1 MGENMNINKTLL
13 LFCLSVTIPLFA
25 TGCANISLGSTIEKN
40 TVTEEASGDIIRLKP
55 GDDINQ
61 LIYDAPNG
69 SKIILSKGRYLISKP
84 VEIANKSNITVSGE
98 DEVWVE
104 SKKTDHQI
112 FFIRSSANISIIGI
126 KAQHIVDEANKDN
139 TPPLSD
145 NRKGSVVDVESC
157 SKVVFE
163 GCELVGCGVYG
174 IYASNTPEVH
184 ISNSYLHHNSISA
197 LGFQGNTCSMKV
209 YISDSKIT
217 NNKSLIETRG
227 DVKIEYG
234 ENNIIKDNDSNGYN
248 TDLR

>member
-1 MGENMNINKTLL
+1 MNINKTPI
-13 LFCLSVTIPLFA
+13 LFCLSIIITLFA
-25 TGCANISLGSTIEKN
+25 TGCANISLSSTIEKK
-40 TVTEEASGDIIRLKP
+40 TDTEKEAVGEIIRLKP

-69 SKIILSKGRYLISKP
+69 SKIILAKGRYLISKP
-84 VEIANKSNITVSGE
+84 VEIANKNNITVLGE

-112 FFIRSSANISIIGI
+112 FFIRNSANIFIKGI
-126 KAQHIVDEANKDN
+126 KAQHIVDEAKKEDLK
-139 TPPLSD
+139 PLSD

-184 ISNSYLHHNSISA
+184 ILNSYLHHNSISA
-197 LGFQGNTCSMKV
+197 LGFYSNSCSMKV

-227 DVKIEYG
+227 DVKVEYG
-234 ENNIIKDNDSNGYN
+234 KSNEIKDNDSNGYN

>member
-1 MGENMNINKTLL
+1 MNIKKNLL
-13 LFCLSVTIPLFA
+13 LFCLSAIIALSA
-25 TGCANISLGSTIEKN
+25 AGCANLSLGSTIEKKAD
-40 TVTEEASGDIIRLKP
+40 TKEATNEVIRLKP

-61 LIYDAPNG
+61 LIYDAPSG
-69 SKIILSKGRYLISKP
+69 SNIILSEGRYLISKP
-84 VEIANKSNITVSGE
+84 VEIADKSNITVSGE
-98 DEVWVE
+98 GEVWVE

-112 FFIRSSANISIIGI
+112 FFIRNSANISIKGI
-126 KAQHIVDEANKDN
+126 KAQHIVDEADKDN
-139 TPPLSD
+139 SPPLSD
-145 NRKGSVVDVESC
+145 NRKGSVVDAESC
-157 SKVVFE
+157 SKVVFD

-197 LGFQGNTCSMKV
+197 LGFQGSTCSMKV

-227 DVKIEYG
+227 DVKVEYG
-234 ENNIIKDNDSNGYN
+234 ESNIIKDNDSNGYN